1 MNAKALAPV
10 EAAAQ
15 PVLDVRAIQSSITLA
30 MLYSPSTMPADVARA
45 HRALNRDVDKL
56 YGYRSADKDVA
67 RVEFLF
73 TEFAGLPSS
82 GKEAAMGPLSRPL
95 VAITGWNWHRL

>member
-67 RVEFLF
+67 
-73 TEFAGLPSS
+73 GLPSS